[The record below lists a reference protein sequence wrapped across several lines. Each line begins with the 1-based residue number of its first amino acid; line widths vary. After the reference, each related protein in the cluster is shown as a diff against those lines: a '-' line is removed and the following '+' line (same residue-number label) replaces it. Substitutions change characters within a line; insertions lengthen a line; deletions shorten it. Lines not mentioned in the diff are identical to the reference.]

1 MSSGGPAQQT
11 FYMADRLKKSQGGA
25 AGGAHYLKN
34 HHGRHGSV
42 DDSPNG
48 AAFPLGG
55 QHHHYV

>member
-55 QHHHYV
+55 